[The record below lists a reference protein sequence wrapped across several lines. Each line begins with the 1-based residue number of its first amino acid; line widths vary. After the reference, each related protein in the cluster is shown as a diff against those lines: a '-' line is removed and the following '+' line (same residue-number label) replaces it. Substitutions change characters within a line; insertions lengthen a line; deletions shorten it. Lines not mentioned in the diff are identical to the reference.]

1 MRPTY
6 EDVVKAAEMRGK
18 EIRATP
24 LIRSSTFSR
33 ISGSNLY
40 LKAEFRQKT
49 GSFKIRGAYYKIQS
63 LTAEEKGR
71 GVVAA
76 SAGNHAQGVAY
87 AAQKAK
93 IHCTIVMPKSA
104 SPAKIAATRGY
115 GADVVLM
122 GTNYE
127 EASRKAQEIAA
138 STGATLIH
146 AFDDPE
152 IIAGQGVI
160 GLEIIEEM
168 PDVDEIYVPI
178 GGGGLAAGIL
188 LAVKKRSPNVRV
200 IGVQTSSFPAM
211 HRSLE
216 AGIITKTGNR
226 ASIADGIAVR
236 VPGSITF
243 AIIRDMIDD
252 IVLVNDADIVKA
264 MFLMLERTKFVV
276 EPAGVAALAYV
287 MTRRPSPN
295 KKVVCV
301 MGGGNVDM
309 YLLGQGRR
317 SRPWAAMGRLLK
329 ISMILPDRPG
339 IFKEIMDEIAYANA
353 NLVEMVH
360 DRLSSNVEVGTVSVT
375 VSLETEGSA
384 STESLIGAL
393 RAKNIQ
399 FHILT

>member
-188 LAVKKRSPNVRV
+188 LAVKKRSPNIRV

-295 KKVVCV
+295 KNVVCV

-309 YLLGQGRR
+309 YLLGQVVDRGL
-317 SRPWAAMGRLLK
+317 AAMGRLLK

>member
-309 YLLGQGRR
+309 YLLGQVVDRGL
-317 SRPWAAMGRLLK
+317 AAMGRLLK